1 MTFDELIEWVE
12 AAMARLPRNRAA
24 RDRVKHLRKVYRLL
38 AEDGWQWEFRNAWHQ
53 LATKIAKLLKEPAPG
68 KPTRSAGRRAR
79 VAERDRDGS
88 ARRSPWPAGETA
100 PPRRLAKKRAA
111 EPIEIN
117 AELQAAFD
125 AVTRGKQIV
134 FVTGGAGTGKST
146 FIRELR
152 SRFPDKQSIV
162 LAPTGVAALNAGGQ
176 TIHSFCRLPLR
187 VVRPEDVRAEP
198 DQTLIEKLDLLIID
212 EISMVRAD
220 VLDGVDAF
228 LRVNRKSELPFGGV
242 QLILVGDL
250 FQLPPVV
257 TPRDAQ
263 EIGERY
269 ASPHFFS
276 AHCLRGQK
284 FFPVELQIVYR
295 QRDKT
300 FAELLACIR
309 DGIGA
314 ADAVAQLNSRC
325 AGRALQGQ
333 HLILV
338 PTREAAA
345 AENDARLAAL
355 PGMARTYEAGC
366 EGTFATAGADRLP
379 APRQL
384 VLKRGAQVMFVR
396 NDPDKRWVNGTVGV
410 VKSMRDAAIQV
421 RLDDGAEHDVEII
434 EWEDIRYGLD
444 EKKSIVE
451 EVAGVFRQFP
461 LMPAWAVTIHK
472 AQGLTL
478 ERVMVDLARGAFA
491 DGQVYVA
498 LSRCQSMEGLSLKRP
513 VRVSEVRSS
522 EAARAFYDKMRL
534 RQSAGQGPRREVR
547 DERNKEPTA

>member
-1 MTFDELIEWVE
+1 MTFDELIDWVE

-24 RDRVKHLRKVYRLL
+24 RDRVKHLRKIYRLL
-38 AEDGWQWEFRNAWHQ
+38 AEGGWQWEYRNEWHL
-53 LATKIAKLLKEPAPG
+53 LATKVAKLLKEPAPG
-68 KPTRSAGRRAR
+68 KPTRSPGRSAR
-79 VAERDRDGS
+79 VAERDRDD
-88 ARRSPWPAGETA
+88 SPRKSRWPSRGETA
-100 PPRRLAKKRAA
+100 PPRRLAKKRAP

-125 AVTRGKQIV
+125 AVVRGKQIV

-187 VVRPEDVRAEP
+187 VVRPEDARVAH
-198 DQTLIEKLDLLIID
+198 DKTLIEKLDLVIID

-220 VLDGVDAF
+220 VFDGVDAF
-228 LRVNRKSELPFGGV
+228 LRINRKSNLPFGGV
-242 QLILVGDL
+242 QMILVGDL

-295 QRDKT
+295 QRDTT
-300 FAELLACIR
+300 FAELLARIR
-309 DGIGA
+309 DGVGA
-314 ADAVAQLNSRC
+314 AEAVAQLNTRC
-325 AGRALQGQ
+325 AGRALTGQ

-355 PGMARTYEAGC
+355 PGTARTYEAGC
-366 EGTFATAGADRLP
+366 EGTFAAAGADRLP
-379 APRQL
+379 APKQL

-396 NDPDKRWVNGTVGV
+396 NDPEKRWVNGTVGV
-410 VKSMRDAAIQV
+410 VKAMRDAAIQV
-421 RLDDGAEHDVEII
+421 RLDDGVEHDVEII

-444 EKKSIVE
+444 EKKNIVE

-498 LSRCQSMEGLSLKRP
+498 LSRCQSIEGLSLKRP
-513 VRVSEVRSS
+513 VRVSEVRCS
-522 EAARAFYDKMRL
+522 EAARAFYEKMRL
-534 RQSAGQGPRREVR
+534 RGSRA
-547 DERNKEPTA
+547 PTDYG